1 MEIIALIMKIL
12 GSSGAGA
19 ALGWIGGLMNRLV
32 DVKIRT
38 LELGF
43 ERDKLRHEL
52 DMRDKDAAIMQLEL
66 AGKERI
72 ASIERDKDI
81 GVASYSALQSSYE
94 HDKSIVAGPKMTA
107 FAKFV
112 RPFVTLSFFL
122 FSHVIIGY
130 VLWLVWYMDV
140 EFTKEFVEELVI
152 YVIGWELFQASL
164 AIGWWFANRPSNTS
178 EPRLP
183 QRVVGAFKK

>member
-32 DVKIRT
+32 DVKIKG
-38 LELGF
+38 LELDF
-43 ERDKLRHEL
+43 ERDKLTHEL
-52 DMRDKDAAIMQLEL
+52 NMRDKDAAIMKMELE
-66 AGKERI
+66 GKERI
-72 ASIERDKDI
+72 SSIERDRDV
-81 GVASYSALQSSYE
+81 GVASYSALAASYE
-94 HDKSIVAGPKMTA
+94 HDKSIVAGPRMTA

-112 RPFVTLSFFL
+112 RPFTTLAFFV

-130 VLWLVWYMDV
+130 VLWLVWYLNV

-164 AIGWWFANRPSNTS
+164 AIGWWFANRPSSSN
-178 EPRLP
+178 EPALP
-183 QRVVGAFKK
+183 RRVVGAFKK